1 MNKQIENARY
11 NNYMQVD
18 KLTCIFFNAFILL
31 FTGFGKLKINEKTE
45 ATCQLFAKK
54 ET

>member
-1 MNKQIENARY
+1 MQENSRY
-11 NNYMQVD
+11 NKYVD

-45 ATCQLFAKK
+45 GTCQLFAQK
-54 ET
+54 